1 MNQPAPQAR
10 SLEPPQVGVTVDRDG
25 TRYLS
30 PEHAT
35 AFLGLIRA
43 GDSVFRA
50 LDRSLQTEHGISL
63 HEYEVLLFLAVFSTD
78 HTMMMTE
85 LRRRTPLSQ
94 SRVSRV
100 VSGLEDEGL
109 VRRTTDP
116 TDKRAV
122 TVTLTQ
128 QGLEKYRSAQDQHLR
143 DLDQHLFS
151 VLTEREIGQLAAIT
165 TKILAAN
172 HTPGGTEAQGE
183 TEIVSTFDVID
194 RGSTPT

>member
-1 MNQPAPQAR
+1 MNHPVPPATSHDR
-10 SLEPPQVGVTVDRDG
+10 SRFGVIVDCDG
-25 TRYLS
+25 TKYLQRDC
-30 PEHAT
+30 AD

-43 GDSVFRA
+43 SDFVFRA

-100 VSGLEDEGL
+100 VSGLTDEGL
-109 VRRTTDP
+109 VTRTTDP

-122 TVTLTQ
+122 KVTLTP
-128 QGLEKYRSAQDQHLR
+128 QGLEKYKSAQDDHLR

-151 VLTEREIGQLAAIT
+151 LLTEREIGQLAAIT
-165 TKILAAN
+165 TKIIAAHRDSG
-172 HTPGGTEAQGE
+172 HTRAKHG
-183 TEIVSTFDVID
+183 D
-194 RGSTPT
+194 